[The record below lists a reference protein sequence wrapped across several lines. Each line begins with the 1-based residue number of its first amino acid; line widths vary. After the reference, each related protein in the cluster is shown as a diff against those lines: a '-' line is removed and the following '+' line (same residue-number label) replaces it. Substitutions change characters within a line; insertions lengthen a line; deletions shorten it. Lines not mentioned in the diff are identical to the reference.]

1 MVIRVASI
9 ARNAFVE
16 SIRQPIFLFL
26 IVLSGIAQV
35 LNTWGA
41 GFSMQDKGQSELWG
55 DTKLLFDIGLA
66 TIFGCGTLLAAFV
79 ATATIS
85 REIDN
90 KTILT
95 VVSKPIGRTTV
106 VVGKYLGVT
115 GAIAWAVGT
124 MLVFLLLAVRHGV
137 MSTASDHL
145 DGPVLVFGFSAL
157 ALSVGLAAW
166 CNFFYGWN
174 FPQTASILIFP
185 TSLIALALVYLINKE
200 WKWQEFGHDFK
211 PKVFLACALLG
222 VALMVLTSVA
232 VAASTR
238 LGQVMTIMACAGVFF
253 LGLLSNHLI
262 GRHAFKNDLIA
273 YVKSAASEDAI
284 DPSFSRLGAV
294 YRIEL
299 DGPPEREVR
308 PGDSFYWGPNATG
321 FRLSV
326 PPFPPFEGDAASG
339 ELLRPGEP
347 GRIVVTEVSD
357 QTLTIQHAGGSAL
370 PVRSP
375 PREGDA
381 VFLTPTRVSP
391 VSLVVWAITPNMH
404 YFWLLDAISQ
414 NRTIPAAY
422 VQMVILYSLFLIA
435 AFLALAVALFQRRD
449 VG

>member
-1 MVIRVASI
+1 MVIRAASI

-16 SIRQPIFLFL
+16 SVRQPIFLFL
-26 IVLSGIAQV
+26 VVLSGVAQV

-41 GFSMQDKGQSELWG
+41 GFSMQDKGTSELWG

-115 GAIAWAVGT
+115 GAIAWAVAT

-137 MSTASDHL
+137 MTTAADHL

-157 ALSVGLAAW
+157 VLSVGLAAW

-174 FPQTASILIFP
+174 FPQTASLLLLP
-185 TSLIALALVYLINKE
+185 ASLVALVLVHLINKE

-211 PKVFLACALLG
+211 PKVLLACALLG

-238 LGQVMTIMACAGVFF
+238 LGQVMTIMTCAGVFL
-253 LGLLSNHLI
+253 LGLLSNHLL
-262 GRHAFKNDLIA
+262 GRHAFKNELVA
-273 YVKSAASEDAI
+273 YVKSATTEDAI
-284 DPSFSRLGAV
+284 DPSFTRLGQV
-294 YRIEL
+294 YRVEL
-299 DGPPEREVR
+299 DGPPEREIR

-326 PPFPPFEGDAASG
+326 PAFPPFEGVATTGD
-339 ELLRPGEP
+339 LLKTSEP
-347 GRIVVTEVSD
+347 GRIVVTEVADKSV
-357 QTLTIQHAGGSAL
+357 TIEHAGGTPL
-370 PVRSP
+370 PVRAP
-375 PREGDA
+375 PQEGDA
-381 VFLTPTRVSP
+381 VFLTPTQISP
-391 VSLVVWAITPNMH
+391 ISLAAWAITPNMH

-414 NRTIPAAY
+414 NRTIPSAY
-422 VQMVILYSLFLIA
+422 VHLVLIYA
-435 AFLALAVALFQRRD
+435 CLLISAFLALAVALFQRRD